1 MTNLE
6 IELKNAQEEVKNKCG
21 RNMLLF
27 QQAEHLLKYL
37 VSIGEISGYVTE
49 VNGKLQK
56 QKEKTSVKT
65 LGQLVGKFTENT
77 FSEHEEKAS
86 PEVLKEVFISTSFKI
101 KSDVAFYEA
110 RRQAL
115 ASMVVDRND
124 LNHHLLPRIQ
134 FNSIDSCRETI
145 LYLDKQREKH
155 LPEIEILK
163 NIVKSRQESI
173 KVLAQVL
180 DSDEFWNHIESEIP
194 SKQSGK

>member
-1 MTNLE
+1 M
-6 IELKNAQEEVKNKCG
+6 ELKNAQEEVKNKCG

-49 VNGKLQK
+49 VNGKLNK

-77 FSEHEEKAS
+77 FSEHEEKPS
-86 PEVLKEVFISTSFKI
+86 PEVLKEAFISTSFKI
-101 KSDVAFYEA
+101 ESDAAFYEA
-110 RRQAL
+110 RKQAL
-115 ASMVVDRND
+115 ASMVVGRND

-163 NIVKSRQESI
+163 NIVKSHQEI
-173 KVLAQVL
+173 TKVLAQVL
-180 DSDEFWNHIESEIP
+180 DSDEFWNNIDSEI
-194 SKQSGK
+194 STNQLDK

>member
-37 VSIGEISGYVTE
+37 VSIGEISGYASE
-49 VNGKLQK
+49 VNNKLEK

-77 FSEHEEKAS
+77 FSEHEEHAS
-86 PEVLKEVFISTSFKI
+86 PEVVKEMFISTSFKI
-101 KSDVAFYEA
+101 ESDTAYYEA
-110 RRQAL
+110 RKQAL
-115 ASMVVDRND
+115 ALMVVDRND
-124 LNHHLLPRIQ
+124 LNHHLLPRIN
-134 FNSIDSCRETI
+134 FSSIDSCRQTI
-145 LYLDKQREKH
+145 EYLDKQREKH

-180 DSDEFWNHIESEIP
+180 DSDEFWNHIESESQHP
-194 SKQSGK
+194 NN

>member
-1 MTNLE
+1 M
-6 IELKNAQEEVKNKCG
+6 ELKNTQEEVKNKCG

-37 VSIGEISGYVTE
+37 VSTGEISGYITE

-77 FSEHEEKAS
+77 FGENEEKTS
-86 PEVLKEVFISTSFKI
+86 PQVLKEAFISTSFKI
-101 KSDVAFYEA
+101 ESDEAFYEA
-110 RRQAL
+110 RTKAL

-163 NIVKSRQESI
+163 NIVKSRQEI
-173 KVLAQVL
+173 TKVLAQVL
-180 DSDEFWNHIESEIP
+180 DSDEFWAHVDSEISTNQP
-194 SKQSGK
+194 IK

>member
-1 MTNLE
+1 LE

-37 VSIGEISGYVTE
+37 VSIDDISGYISE
-49 VNGKLQK
+49 VDGKLQK

-65 LGQLVGKFTENT
+65 LGQLVGKFTDNT
-77 FSEHEEKAS
+77 FSEHEEKAA
-86 PEVLKEVFISTSFKI
+86 PEVLKEAFISTSFKI
-101 KSDVAFYEA
+101 ESDAVFYEA
-110 RRQAL
+110 RKQAL

-145 LYLDKQREKH
+145 MYLDRQHEKH

-173 KVLAQVL
+173 KVLAQSL
-180 DSDEFWNHIESEIP
+180 DSDEFWANIDSEI
-194 SKQSGK
+194 SANQLGK